1 MKILKITIDKK
12 EYEIKVK
19 EEDVKV
25 LLKILNVFNEDKLVT
40 EGNN

>member
-1 MKILKITIDKK
+1 MKTLKITIDKK